1 MDKPES
7 ISYEVFELYKKVIDH
22 ANKYDALFRD
32 IERKTK
38 AFDDVIFSFETFAR
52 SVKDQLAV
60 FIDKTRF
67 EIDKSLEIY
76 QLERSKVADFLNEA
90 EKIRKL
96 QAVAENLVSTL
107 EILRVDYQHVYNQA
121 NESYQKF
128 QNLLNSIETQ
138 SNKYLNQTI
147 TELSDKIDKEINSKV
162 ARDLKTIETQILL
175 RHKILEGRVVELSNM
190 LNLLFASIEGTNK
203 NNESDKVNFSESSDV
218 ANSFKTIDKVTQK
231 HLNITSE
238 MELKLDQI
246 TESMK
251 DFEAKLSKE
260 KKEISKLY
268 EDLLEKDSNDF
279 NKLKD
284 RIYNLSFEIEKNQ
297 KEVEKAQRN
306 SVISIIIAFVAVLVS
321 VLVSFLI

>member
-38 AFDDVIFSFETFAR
+38 AFDDILFSFESFAR
-52 SVKDQLAV
+52 NVKDQLAV

-76 QLERSKVADFLNEA
+76 QLERGKVADFLNEA
-90 EKIRKL
+90 DKIKNLQIETEKL
-96 QAVAENLVSTL
+96 VATLENLKL
-107 EILRVDYQHVYNQA
+107 DYQFIYNQT
-121 NESYQKF
+121 NDSFKKF

-138 SNKYLNQTI
+138 SNKHLTQTI
-147 TELSDKIDKEINSKV
+147 SELSEKIDKEINSKV
-162 ARDLKTIETQILL
+162 TRDLKTIETQILL

-190 LNLLFASIEGTNK
+190 LNLLFASIEGTAKIKEVNK
-203 NNESDKVNFSESSDV
+203 ENPEHHDIQ
-218 ANSFKTIDKVTQK
+218 NSFKNIDKVTQK
-231 HLNITSE
+231 HLSITSE
-238 MELKLDQI
+238 MELKIDQI
-246 TESMK
+246 NESLK
-251 DFEAKLSKE
+251 DFETKLNKE
-260 KKEISKLY
+260 KKDISKLY

-284 RIYNLSFEIEKNQ
+284 RFYNLYFEVEKNQ
-297 KEVEKAQRN
+297 KEAEKAQRN
-306 SVISIIIAFVAVLVS
+306 SVIAIIIAFVAVAISILI
-321 VLVSFLI
+321 SFLF